1 MRKENLPGYGYPV
14 LAVWP
19 QLWYEAGR
27 WRMYEY
33 KLKPNGKLAW
43 YKAFIQV
50 DHWVKAE
57 VYESYQEAIEV
68 ANLRNAQLLQSI
80 ATFEHKPE
88 LIRSLELKAIK
99 AIQTKTR
106 LANEEQLM
114 LAEAKRRSQHLPRV
128 DIASLEL
135 DDKAESYREQLYEQL
150 LQMPYLRVVFV
161 HSKDDQCILYQEAAK
176 NNKWFKADG
185 LTNRKAEIAE
195 RAKIANGFGFS
206 GVEHWGETK
215 AAIRSLL
222 LPRAN
227 QLLQL
232 ASVQRLL
239 AEALTNGQRVLVAG
253 GYVFW
258 YEEEGQI
265 GWQIKETNR
274 SGETAEETVWRE
286 GTIVSKNHG
295 RLVIL
300 PFIKE
305 SGECVQGH
313 TRNAPHD
320 GPAKPRHP
328 DHYVELPFEVLSD
341 DLMIGLFGELPYE

>member
-27 WRMYEY
+27 WQMYEY
-33 KLKPNGKLAW
+33 KLKPDGKLAW

-50 DHWVKAE
+50 DDRVKAD
-57 VYESYQEAIEV
+57 VYENYQEAIEV
-68 ANLRNAQLLQSI
+68 ANIRNTQLLQSI
-80 ATFEHKPE
+80 TTFEHEPE

-99 AIQTKTR
+99 AIQAKTR

-135 DDKAESYREQLYEQL
+135 DDKAEGYREQLYEQL
-150 LQMPYLRVVFV
+150 LQMPYLQVVFV
-161 HSKDDQCILYQEAAK
+161 HSDNNRCILYQKSAQ
-176 NNKWFKADG
+176 NLKWFKVDA
-185 LTNRKAEIAE
+185 LTNRGAEIAE
-195 RAKIANGFGFS
+195 RSKIANGFGFS
-206 GVEHWGETK
+206 GAEHWGKTK
-215 AAIRSLL
+215 AAIRALL

-239 AEALTNGQRVLVAG
+239 AEARANGRRVLVAG

-265 GWQIKETNR
+265 GWQIKENNR
-274 SGETAEETVWRE
+274 SGETAEEAIWRE

-328 DHYVELPFEVLSD
+328 DHYVELPFEVLRD